1 MTAEEKRAQEKDIDT
16 FAKEL
21 ARERMDKIVKE
32 KQNQAKAQT
41 GLKEKL
47 KKKEE
52 RMKNFSLFKGNP

>member
-1 MTAEEKRAQEKDIDT
+1 MAAEEKRAQEKDIDT